1 MRGRRM
7 SGLRPDMYKD
17 KDKHWNMTIIA
28 LWIIETNKNFVTLPF
43 LNLKETVIFNH
54 ARRVRGRGVR
64 GRGVGE
70 GGEGEMGEGRG
81 VRGRGGEGEGGL
93 EHSLSCAI
101 DWAC

>member
-1 MRGRRM
+1 MRGRRLL
-7 SGLRPDMYKD
+7 GLRPDMYKD

-64 GRGVGE
+64 GK
-70 GGEGEMGEGRG
+70 
-81 VRGRGGEGEGGL
+81 GGEGEGGL

-101 DWAC
+101 DWACK